1 MKGSVVVKT
10 GYYETKTEYS
20 KEYKESCWNAAIGLQ
35 QVDGLEVSDYLR
47 ELSYKEID
55 GKLTHYE
62 IEELLYK
69 KYEEESQ
76 HCFKKKALVCRQ
88 SH

>member
-1 MKGSVVVKT
+1 MKK
-10 GYYETKTEYS
+10 GYYQTETKYS
-20 KEYKESCWNAAIGLQ
+20 KEYKEFCWNAAIGLQ

-55 GKLTHYE
+55 GELTHYE
-62 IEELLYK
+62 IEEGL
-69 KYEEESQ
+69 
-76 HCFKKKALVCRQ
+76 